1 MEMDK
6 TTLRIILAVAGA
18 VLLVG
23 IYLWDRWKKR
33 RRIPD
38 ETWDEMESEP
48 SHDEFELEEIDTISI
63 NPAEENVPV
72 DADVLDAEQASMA
85 PPREEPRE
93 SSGDYSGRDHPR
105 QAEAEKRQPRSEP
118 EATAEAAQRAP
129 EPTPA
134 ERQAATQAAKLP
146 DVIQVSVAAPPGRP
160 LQGPALAKAFADLG
174 LEYGDMEIFHAYQG
188 DEIQFSV
195 ASLVK
200 PGTFPIHAMDDFQ
213 TRGLTLFLQPPL
225 VKRPSEAFERMIS
238 ACHTL
243 AQRFGGSEWDDRRQP
258 LTAVKISLWR
268 RRLKDA

>member
-18 VLLVG
+18 VLLIG

-72 DADVLDAEQASMA
+72 DADVLDAEQASMS
-85 PPREEPRE
+85 PPQEGPRE
-93 SSGDYSGRDHPR
+93 SASDYSDRDRPR
-105 QAEAEKRQPRSEP
+105 QAEA
-118 EATAEAAQRAP
+118 ATEAAQRAP
-129 EPTPA
+129 EPAPA

-160 LQGPALAKAFADLG
+160 FQGPALAKAFADLG

-200 PGTFPIHAMDDFQ
+200 PGTFPIDAMDDFQ
-213 TRGLTLFLQPPL
+213 TRGLTLFIQPPL

-268 RRLKDA
+268 RQLKGA